1 MACRVAEMHETANA
15 DQAELAR
22 LGGGGFFPHFPDALE
37 QLDLNPAF
45 LTDLALKTLSVDAE
59 CTSASV
65 AERLRLGVLITDTVL
80 QRLYRENL
88 IELRGSTGLHNNRYA
103 LLDRGWQRL
112 SQLMS
117 LCSYIGPAPV
127 TLESYAETIL
137 RQVRSRRPVKKET
150 LEQTLAHLVLS
161 EDTKRM
167 LGVVVSSGRSLFL
180 SGPPGN
186 GKTAMARAL
195 VNAIT
200 DPLWI
205 PYAIEVD
212 GQVIRLFDK
221 HVHHPVEPPAE
232 SHDRR
237 WVKIAAPLVVVGGE
251 LTIESLDLT
260 ATETPR
266 YYEAPF
272 QLKANGGVLLVD
284 DFGRQ
289 RCSARQLLNRWI
301 IPLENH
307 VDALTLSTGKKIEI
321 PFEQIV
327 IFATNLTDA
336 DLVDEAFMRRMG
348 YRLAAPRPSR
358 ETYAEIFRRTA
369 ADYGLAASDEL
380 IERLLQRY
388 QTEGRQPNACDPRDL
403 LARARDLARFESHLF
418 TLSDEAL
425 NLAWEGYFGAIETRP
440 KQTGG

>member
-1 MACRVAEMHETANA
+1 MHQTANLDQSEVARSRRA
-15 DQAELAR
+15 DFSPRFLEA
-22 LGGGGFFPHFPDALE
+22 PE
-37 QLDLNPAF
+37 QLDLNLSF
-45 LTDLALKTLSVDAE
+45 LTDLALKTLSEDAE
-59 CTSASV
+59 STTASV
-65 AERLRLGVLITDTVL
+65 AERLHLGVLITETVL

-88 IELRGSTGLHNNRYA
+88 IEMKGSIGLQNHRYA
-103 LLDRGWQRL
+103 LLERGWHRL

-127 TLESYAETIL
+127 TLECYAEMIIS
-137 RQVRSRRPVKKET
+137 QVRSRPPVKKAA
-150 LEQTLAHLVLS
+150 LEKTLAHLVLT
-161 EDTKRM
+161 DDAKRM

-195 VNAIT
+195 VNAIAQ
-200 DPLWI
+200 PLWV

-212 GQVIRLFDK
+212 GQVIRVFDK
-221 HVHHPVEPPAE
+221 HVHHPVEQPHN
-232 SHDRR
+232 SYDRR

-307 VDALTLSTGKKIEI
+307 VDSLTLTTGKKIDV
-321 PFEQIV
+321 PFEQII

-348 YRLAAPRPSR
+348 YRLAVPRPTP
-358 ETYAEIFRRTA
+358 ETYAEIFRRA
-369 ADYGLAASDEL
+369 ATDYGLTANDEL
-380 IERLLQRY
+380 IGRVLKRY
-388 QTEGRQPNACDPRDL
+388 QAEGRQPNACDPRDL
-403 LARARDLARFESHLF
+403 LARARDIARFESQLF
-418 TLSDEAL
+418 TLSEEAL
-425 NLAWEGYFGAIETRP
+425 NLAWEGYFGTVGKTNGEFR
-440 KQTGG
+440 